1 MPSPGH
7 SSKPPERE
15 KRPAMTQDDRT
26 DETPADDLT
35 FNRSFEGGPGELV
48 RLSPLV
54 RRMVAG
60 NSGPMTF
67 TGTCTYVVGTGEVAI
82 IDPGPDLAKHIA
94 ALLAA
99 LQNETIATIVVTHT
113 HRDHSPAA
121 NTLKAATG
129 ARIIGCAPYTPP
141 VLREDDAMPQLTR
154 RMISTMRPNKSCKR
168 ARSSRARDFRS
179 TPSQRRAIRKI
190 TWPLPSPRKP
200 RCFRRSRHG
209 LVDIGHRAAGRYL
222 ARLLKSLEKLRLRDD
237 KVYWPGH
244 GGPVTEPQRFVRALG
259 HHRRQREQAIL
270 SRLAAGNRQIR
281 PSSAMS
287 IRGLAPALHGAAA
300 LSVLAHLEDLVARGQ
315 VRAHG
320 PLSLAAAFELK

>member
-1 MPSPGH
+1 
-7 SSKPPERE
+7 
-15 KRPAMTQDDRT
+15 MTKDDRS

-60 NSGPMTF
+60 NSSPMTF
-67 TGTCTYVVGTGEVAI
+67 TGTCTYVVGTGEVAV
-82 IDPGPDLAKHIA
+82 IDPGPDSADHIT

-99 LQNETIATIVVTHT
+99 LQDETVATIVVTHT

-121 NTLKAATG
+121 AILKAATG

-141 VLREDDAMPQLTR
+141 MLQADDAMPRLDASHDRDYAPEQILQDGDVFEGKGFSLHTVATPGHTQNHLAFALAEEAALFSGDHV
-154 RMISTMRPNKSCKR
+154 MAWSTSVIVPPDGTL
-168 ARSSRARDFRS
+168 RD
-179 TPSQRRAIRKI
+179 
-190 TWPLPSPRKP
+190 
-200 RCFRRSRHG
+200 
-209 LVDIGHRAAGRYL
+209 YME
-222 ARLLKSLEKLRLRDD
+222 SLEKLRLRDD

-270 SRLAAGNRQIR
+270 SRLSAGDRQI
-281 PSSAMS
+281 ST
-287 IRGLAPALHGAAA
+287 IVGNVYQGLAPTLHGAAA

-320 PLSLAAAFELK
+320 PLSLKAAFELK